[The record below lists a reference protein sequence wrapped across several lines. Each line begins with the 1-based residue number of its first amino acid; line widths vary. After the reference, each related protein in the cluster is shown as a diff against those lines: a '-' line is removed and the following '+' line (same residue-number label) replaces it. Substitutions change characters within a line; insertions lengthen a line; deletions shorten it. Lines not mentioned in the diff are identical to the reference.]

1 MHAIFSLTPPP
12 LPNSKVFKFRFLVLL
27 LSFAPPPPPLE
38 FRLGAPLYHL
48 SFKKIIKNMALMINL
63 GQLELQQQ
71 IIDKQHKQLE
81 NPYETYVNF
90 RFVGSQKKVT
100 RKQVMYGRLLL

>member
-1 MHAIFSLTPPP
+1 
-12 LPNSKVFKFRFLVLL
+12 
-27 LSFAPPPPPLE
+27 
-38 FRLGAPLYHL
+38 
-48 SFKKIIKNMALMINL
+48 MALMINL